1 MHAITS
7 PTVAQATPLRNLEQR
22 NCFVSDR
29 DTQEERATLGY
40 GNQQDRQ
47 VKMPK
52 LWKAACNA
60 PLLPAAPP

>member
-7 PTVAQATPLRNLEQR
+7 PTVTQATPLRNLEQR
-22 NCFVSDR
+22 FVSDP

-40 GNQQDRQ
+40 GNQQDRR
-47 VKMPK
+47 VKMPM
-52 LWKAACNA
+52 LQKAACND